1 MPLANEKYND
11 DSSKGS
17 QAMNE
22 LSIDEMREVIDHE
35 LTQQESKNSSTVK
48 LIGLNLKT
56 IPPEDIKLLAN
67 AERLSLRK
75 NNITYLPENFSELK
89 NLRYLDLHSNGLREI
104 PVELLNCQKLEILDI
119 SSNKIYHLPQKKL

>member
-1 MPLANEKYND
+1 MEHQIKIGHENMPLANEKYND

-89 NLRYLDLHSNGLREI
+89 TCATSICIVMGFERSR
-104 PVELLNCQKLEILDI
+104 LNF
-119 SSNKIYHLPQKKL
+119 